1 VSEWPA
7 FAEWL
12 RRVPGEGVDIVNL
25 SIDEAET
32 LPAAEDVL
40 ARLGRLPGRSLAASL
55 DDVFPAIHALD
66 SEWDGAL
73 PTTLLLDGDGHLVLA
88 QRGSTRVDALGA
100 AIERLGP
107 GNARVL
113 GAGPRTQ

>member
-1 VSEWPA
+1 VNEWPA

-12 RRVPGEGVDIVNL
+12 RRVPGEGVDILNL

-32 LPAAEDVL
+32 RPAAEDVL
-40 ARLGRLPGRSLAASL
+40 TRLGRLPGRCLAASL

-66 SEWDGAL
+66 PEWDGAL
-73 PTTLLLDGDGHLVLA
+73 PTNLLLDVDGRLALA

-100 AIERLGP
+100 AIERLAP
-107 GNARVL
+107 GNAKII
-113 GAGPRTQ
+113 GAGQRTQ